1 MDKVI
6 SQKDQNKNSN
16 DLLIKVGI
24 SKEANEK
31 LEDLLI
37 TINEGRVGKK
47 ITKQLLTS
55 FAIEKLNENALQE
68 LRGRQ
73 RDIVSEM
80 KQYLNALNGNTSN
93 PEELLKNLKEK
104 FSS

>member
-1 MDKVI
+1 MEQVTPK
-6 SQKDQNKNSN
+6 KDQSKNEN

-37 TINEGRVGKK
+37 MINEERVGKK

-68 LRGRQ
+68 LRGRY

-80 KQYLNALNGNTSN
+80 KQYLDALNGHTST